1 MVAYGFLEVPTIA
14 TSSGSLDRN
23 SINYRLGSALSSTV
37 EYSPASLA
45 DFSSKS
51 SAQIAALSTAERTLT
66 MTHISRLVKDS
77 FVYLLAPGLV
87 NDSMTSQILARL
99 PLTGQFGDT
108 NYFHTVQDATGD
120 SKMTR
125 LDDFQTLHFRVVS
138 HDGSPVRLSG
148 RLSLEL
154 CFQYE

>member
-1 MVAYGFLEVPTIA
+1 
-14 TSSGSLDRN
+14 
-23 SINYRLGSALSSTV
+23 
-37 EYSPASLA
+37 
-45 DFSSKS
+45 
-51 SAQIAALSTAERTLT
+51 

-87 NDSMTSQILARL
+87 NDSMTSQNGVINRQILARL

-120 SKMTR
+120 SKVTR

-138 HDGSPVRLSG
+138 HDGSPVRLGGS
-148 RLSLEL
+148 LSLEL